1 MPANTKC
8 DYCGKIF
15 YKFNSAKKRSKHN
28 FCSQKCYHYFH
39 TKKYKVSDEIF
50 NKYYQKYYKLL
61 LRIANLYDY
70 NYFDELMQIGRITLW
85 GIIGKNDRQR
95 LSLLNLNKYLECAC
109 IRQFKIFFRKENP
122 NRMFS
127 FSELKNIEQYEPISY
142 KKFEDKICYGDIL
155 CGVLE
160 NLLNRQSDISTKI
173 LIERE
178 ILNNSVD
185 FCCKKYNLSKKQ
197 VVSNNCAIKLRLK
210 KQFPNIKEVLTND

>member
-85 GIIGKNDRQR
+85 GIIGKNNVQR
-95 LSLLNLNKYLECAC
+95 LNLLNLNAYLEHAF
-109 IRQFKIFFRKENP
+109 IRQFKNYFRKEKQ
-122 NRMFS
+122 NRILS
-127 FSELKNIEQYEPISY
+127 FSELENFEQYGSEY
-142 KKFEDKICYGDIL
+142 FEKFEDKIYYRTILNDIL
-155 CGVLE
+155 KDLQH
-160 NLLNRQSDISTKI
+160 RQSSISTKI

-185 FCCKKYNLSKKQ
+185 YVAKKYNLSKRQ
-197 VVSNNCAIKLRLK
+197 VITNNCAIKLRLK
-210 KQFPNIKEVLTND
+210 KQFLNIKEVLNDD